1 METNPVM
8 LWLLSTNK
16 MVKDSLTQETTHHMM
31 NGGKIDLTKDYDT
44 FLQIYAKNIKQQMSI
59 VEKKTKH
66 FKFFIDL
73 DFLALT
79 TLDITEYLKC
89 IFNTLNYLYGIDFK
103 CILTKTN
110 KNKEVKKEEKVYI
123 KQGYHLHWPE
133 LIVDCHIATKIRNSI
148 LIRLNT
154 QFGKIENCY
163 DNWDKIVDHS
173 VYGINAPGIRMIGSD
188 KCIRSDGREFWE
200 NRIYMVEEV
209 YIGNTYDEK
218 MTKEYK
224 DDIYKSVVDTSV
236 RSNSEN
242 ITNWVNMED
251 YNEDDEEEAD
261 SVGSIWEPIKKDSK
275 EYDAIYTF
283 FSSSAI
289 GYKKEDIRKILKS
302 KQGPCYIIDTR
313 SKYCQ
318 NIGGYHTN
326 NHIHFKL
333 TPNGLFQKC
342 KSESIGLKG
351 TCCRD
356 FECAF
361 RSIEPRVARAL
372 GWHVPTFKDEEAQIK
387 GPCTAESLL
396 ARLEKQITG
405 SVMSW
410 QGGPNKKKPSKKS

>member
-89 IFNTLNYLYGIDFK
+89 IFNTLNYLYGENFK

-188 KCIRSDGREFWE
+188 KCIRSDGRELWE

-209 YIGNTYDEK
+209 DIGNT
-218 MTKEYK
+218 
-224 DDIYKSVVDTSV
+224 
-236 RSNSEN
+236 
-242 ITNWVNMED
+242 
-251 YNEDDEEEAD
+251 
-261 SVGSIWEPIKKDSK
+261 
-275 EYDAIYTF
+275 
-283 FSSSAI
+283 
-289 GYKKEDIRKILKS
+289 
-302 KQGPCYIIDTR
+302 
-313 SKYCQ
+313 
-318 NIGGYHTN
+318 
-326 NHIHFKL
+326 
-333 TPNGLFQKC
+333 
-342 KSESIGLKG
+342 
-351 TCCRD
+351 
-356 FECAF
+356 
-361 RSIEPRVARAL
+361 
-372 GWHVPTFKDEEAQIK
+372 
-387 GPCTAESLL
+387 
-396 ARLEKQITG
+396 
-405 SVMSW
+405 
-410 QGGPNKKKPSKKS
+410 